1 MGTVIVG
8 VVVAGVVGLIVRS
21 MVKDKKAGKS
31 LQCGG
36 DCKHCG
42 GHCHSAKKNGAA
54 YAAKKY
60 AKRCDLKQTQTAR
73 MQDH

>member
-1 MGTVIVG
+1 MGTVVVG
-8 VVVAGVVGLIVRS
+8 VVVVGVVGLIVRS

-42 GHCHSAKKNGAA
+42 GHCH
-54 YAAKKY
+54 
-60 AKRCDLKQTQTAR
+60 
-73 MQDH
+73 

>member
-42 GHCHSAKKNGAA
+42 GHCH
-54 YAAKKY
+54 
-60 AKRCDLKQTQTAR
+60 
-73 MQDH
+73 